1 MPDRRS
7 RVPSV
12 GQECPLP
19 AASPIPVQYAESFR
33 CIGSACEDTCC
44 QGWSV
49 PIDQAAFEKYQSLPS
64 SPLRTL
70 VDASLLAMPEP
81 ASPATFAKIQMNG
94 SNQCPL
100 LTADRLCSIQAELG
114 EGFLSHACATYP
126 RIHQSI
132 GGIRQTALS
141 LSCPEAAR
149 LVLPSPNLLSPEQLA
164 AIESPTPEPF
174 AMPLPDGSLSLDPWL
189 LPIRRVILSLVC
201 NRAYPLWQRL
211 FLLGVFCR
219 RLDSI
224 AASHFARSVPR
235 FLADFEATIASGA
248 LLPAMEALPLNLSA
262 QLDVVLR
269 LAGML
274 LHRSNVRPRFV
285 ECVQAFTAGIGNGPG
300 AILESL
306 TARYAQAH
314 DRYFAPFIRRQ
325 PHILENYLVNTIL
338 RCRFPFGP
346 EDAPAD
352 APHSMAREYAL
363 LTAQFALT
371 KGFLIGVAGFHREAF
386 SAVHVV
392 HTLQAASKHF
402 EHHPE
407 FLRLAYELLVESRM
421 DGAWGLAILLRNA
434 KEPALSRPAS
444 PAIHA
449 PSLQAGRWASS
460 PSPPPAFDPHL
471 PAQPPHPRSAPQD

>member
-1 MPDRRS
+1 LPPP
-7 RVPSV
+7 PSPHV
-12 GQECPLP
+12 TT
-19 AASPIPVQYAESFR
+19 AESFR

-49 PIDQAAFEKYQSLPS
+49 PIDQQTFAKYQSLPS
-64 SPLRTL
+64 SPLRTRIDSSVL
-70 VDASLLAMPEP
+70 TMPEP
-81 ASPATFAKIQMNG
+81 AHPAVFAKIRVNG

-100 LTADRLCSIQAELG
+100 LNTQRLCSIQVELG
-114 EGFLSHACATYP
+114 EEFLSHACATYP
-126 RIHQSI
+126 RIHHSI
-132 GGIRQTALS
+132 GDITETALT

-149 LVLPSPNLLSPEQLA
+149 LVLLNPNLLAQTQFASIKED
-164 AIESPTPEPF
+164 EP
-174 AMPLPDGSLSLDPWL
+174 AQPPVAGGPASL
-189 LPIRRVILSLVC
+189 LPWFQLIRLAIFRLIG

-224 AASHFARSVPR
+224 ANGELARTIPR
-235 FLADFEATIASGA
+235 FLADFEATVASGS
-248 LLPAMEALPLNLSA
+248 LLPAIESLPVNLTA

-285 ECVQAFTAGIGNGPG
+285 ECVQAFTAGIGNTSGST
-300 AILESL
+300 LESL
-306 TARYAQAH
+306 AALYAKVH
-314 DRYFAPFIRRQ
+314 DSHYAPFFDRH
-325 PHILENYLVNTIL
+325 PHLLENYLINTIL

-346 EDAPAD
+346 EPAS
-352 APHSMAREYAL
+352 AAESHSMAHEFAL

-386 SAVHVV
+386 SIEHVV
-392 HTLQAASKHF
+392 HTVQATSKHF

-407 FLRLAYELLVESRM
+407 FLRMAYELMVESRM

-434 KEPALSRPAS
+434 GPGPVSRAKPAS
-444 PAIHA
+444 PAI
-449 PSLQAGRWASS
+449 QAA
-460 PSPPPAFDPHL
+460 
-471 PAQPPHPRSAPQD
+471 APQDGTVDSSYRPLRPADPDVSTHVRSIEA

>member
-1 MPDRRS
+1 
-7 RVPSV
+7 
-12 GQECPLP
+12 LP
-19 AASPIPVQYAESFR
+19 ATSPIRAQYAESFR
-33 CIGSACEDTCC
+33 CIGSDCEDTCC

-49 PIDQAAFEKYQSLPS
+49 PIDQAAFEKYQSLPP

-70 VDASLLAMPEP
+70 IDASLLAMPEP
-81 ASPATFAKIQMNG
+81 ARPATFAKIQMNG

-100 LTADRLCSIQAELG
+100 LTADRLCSIQAEMG

-132 GGIRQTALS
+132 DGIQQTALT

-149 LVLPSPNLLSPEQLA
+149 LVLLSPKLISPEQLA
-164 AIESPTPEPF
+164 GVELPSPKPS
-174 AMPLPDGSLSLDPWL
+174 AMPLSDESPSLVLSFQ
-189 LPIRRVILSLVC
+189 PIRRAILSLVC

-219 RLDSI
+219 RMDSI
-224 AASHFARSVPR
+224 ATNELARSVPR
-235 FLADFEATIASGA
+235 FLADFEATLASGA
-248 LLPAMEALPLNLSA
+248 LQPAMEALPLNLSA

-300 AILESL
+300 ATLESL
-306 TARYAQAH
+306 TARYSQAH
-314 DRYFAPFIRRQ
+314 DRYFEPFIRRQ
-325 PHILENYLVNTIL
+325 PHILENFLVNTIL

-346 EDAPAD
+346 EEAPAD
-352 APHSMAREYAL
+352 APHSMAHEYAL

-386 SAVHVV
+386 STAHVV
-392 HTLQAASKHF
+392 HTVQAASKHF

-407 FLRLAYELLVESRM
+407 FLSLAHQLLVESRM

-434 KEPALSRPAS
+434 TEPSSPRPAS
-444 PAIHA
+444 PRTPA
-449 PSLQAGRWASS
+449 PALQAGKWASN
-460 PSPPPAFDPHL
+460 PMPLPDFDPHL
-471 PAQPPHPRSAPQD
+471 QAEPSHPPAAPQD